1 MEVTAT
7 KRQLTLLPNLD
18 FGDKNLRARI
28 IKEEIIESGIASR
41 AKETKRS
48 KSKENNT
55 QTMKKGMKRSHTQC
69 SVEKLHL
76 KDDFLSQMK
85 AD

>member
-1 MEVTAT
+1 MEATAT

-18 FGDKNLRARI
+18 FGDKNLRAKI
-28 IKEEIIESGIASR
+28 MKEEIIESGIVSR
-41 AKETKRS
+41 GKETKRS
-48 KSKENNT
+48 KSKEKLP
-55 QTMKKGMKRSHTQC
+55 QTMKKGMKRSHTHC